1 MDLRFPNLQEHVE
14 HLRLALQLA
23 QDNCILFLG
32 KPGVGV
38 VHVQLEVLF
47 DLLPFLASCYPLD
60 SFKCNASRCL
70 HPYARLPQHVLEG
83 DGRGTLPLGVG
94 VDSLPK
100 GRAVFATDGLGSRW
114 AGLVP
119 PPNAMVHPF
128 PGLRTRAD
136 ARGAASF

>member
-14 HLRLALQLA
+14 HLCLALQLA
-23 QDNCILFLG
+23 QDDCILFLG
-32 KPGVGV
+32 KTGVGV

-47 DLLPFLASCYPLD
+47 NLLPFRSPRYPLD
-60 SFKCNASRCL
+60 SFERDARRLL

-94 VDSLPK
+94 VDSLPN
-100 GRAVFATDGLGSRW
+100 GRATFATDGLGSRW

-128 PGLRTRAD
+128 PKLRTQ
-136 ARGAASF
+136 G